1 MLIVFDIIFDVIVLG
16 VAGVFAVRSG
26 LQIRQIKDSA
36 VVVIPARLKFVHG
49 ATLILT
55 GVKIIG
61 VLRHIFGSTD
71 LSDLWKITKGGWSIV
86 GFILNIIF

>member
-1 MLIVFDIIFDVIVLG
+1 MIDFIFDVIVLG
-16 VAGVFAVRSG
+16 LALFFAVRSG
-26 LQIRQIKDSA
+26 IQIRQIKDSA

-61 VLRHIFGSTD
+61 VLRHLIGSTN
-71 LSDLWKITKGGWSIV
+71 LSDLWMITKGGWDIIE
-86 GFILNIIF
+86 FILNIIF